1 VVSGATLVHL
11 VRHGES
17 VWNAARRVQGQSALA
32 PSLTELGRAQA
43 RTAAELLSELAPRA
57 RLVLSS
63 DLARARETALI
74 VAACMGLPLRCDPGL
89 REQHLG
95 ELEGRHLAEER
106 EGVTI
111 EDTVDGLWLD
121 AARRPPG
128 GESVRDLHSRVH
140 ATLARLAAELAAI
153 EVVVVTHGGPIRVA
167 TRASADILGRRP
179 VANASVTTL
188 AIAAPAWRERRAS

>member
-17 VWNAARRVQGQSALA
+17 VWNAARRVQGQSLLA
-32 PSLTELGRAQA
+32 PSLTDLGRAQA
-43 RTAAELLSELAPRA
+43 RTAAELLTELAPRA

-74 VAACMGLPLRCDPGL
+74 VAAGMGLPLRCDPGL

-95 ELEGRHLAEER
+95 ELEGRHFAEEW
-106 EGVTI
+106 EGLTV

-121 AARRPPG
+121 ATRRPPG
-128 GESVRDLHSRVH
+128 GESIRDLHRRVH
-140 ATLARLAAELAAI
+140 AALARLAAELAAV

-167 TRASADILGRRP
+167 SSASAATLSRHP

-188 AIAAPAWRERRAS
+188 AVAAAWRARRAS